1 MNRKKLHIISGH
13 IAPEFLLL
21 NICIFV
27 VLYFKNAEL
36 IVSPIGTSYITDCIQ
51 LAVIFNLIW
60 GGIILYNS
68 NQDLYFSNDLWKRIK
83 FLILNTFLFIGIVST
98 VGILFKIEYFNRTTL
113 LLPIFLF
120 FFVNLVIISLV
131 FEIYKR
137 RKHRSLSSRFLV
149 VGTGGKWQ
157 HIADF
162 TKKLQPLGY
171 QSVGILDN
179 KRKPASA
186 NGMEVLG
193 KVRDLSAV
201 LDTRKV
207 DEIFINGG
215 SLKNEEIR
223 NIIAEADYRGVRVNL
238 IPDAP
243 IYQNDN
249 FKPASLDGLPVFQ
262 YRQSPLDNFNNFLLK
277 RAFDVVFSLAVMILL
292 APVYFIIG
300 LLVWSDGKGSIFYKP
315 IRKGEA
321 GQTFKCWKF
330 RTMSVCDNPVNGTK
344 STVKNDP
351 RITKVGKFLRKYDLD
366 ELPQFLNVLRG
377 DMSVIGPRPHRAF
390 LQNDFRKIVNDY
402 MVRHYV
408 KPGVSG
414 WAQVN
419 GWRGPTQTHEQKRE
433 RIKHDLWYI
442 ENWNFWLDL
451 KIIFLTVFGR
461 KTRKNAF

>member
-21 NICIFV
+21 NLCIFL
-27 VLYFKNAEL
+27 VLYFKNTEL
-36 IVSPIGTSYITDCIQ
+36 IASPLGGSYLGDCIQ
-51 LAVIFNLIW
+51 LVVIFNLIW

-68 NQDLYFSNDLWKRIK
+68 HQDVYFSNDLWKRIK
-83 FLILNTFLFIGIVST
+83 YLILNTFLFIGIVST
-98 VGILFKIEYFNRTTL
+98 VGIVFKIEYFNRTTL

-120 FFVNLVIISLV
+120 FFVNLIIISLV

-137 RKHRSLSSRFLV
+137 RQHRKLSSKFLV
-149 VGTGGKWQ
+149 VGANGQWK
-157 HIADF
+157 HVADF
-162 TKKLQPLGY
+162 AKKLQPLGY
-171 QSVGILDN
+171 QSIGVLDN
-179 KRKPASA
+179 KRKPAHA
-186 NGMEVLG
+186 NGMQVLG
-193 KVRDLSAV
+193 KVRDLSTV
-201 LDTRKV
+201 LDSRKV

-215 SLKNEEIR
+215 SLKKEEIR

-243 IYQNDN
+243 IYQDN
-249 FKPASLDGLPVFQ
+249 HFKPASLDGLPVFQ
-262 YRQSPLDNFNNFLLK
+262 YRQSPLDDFNNFLLK
-277 RAFDVVFSLAVMILL
+277 RAFDVLFSLAVLTLL
-292 APVYFIIG
+292 SPIFFIIG

-315 IRKGEA
+315 IRKGEN

-419 GWRGPTQTHEQKRE
+419 GWRGPTQTSEQKRE

-442 ENWNFWLDL
+442 ENWSFWLDI
-451 KIIFLTVFGR
+451 KIIFLTVFG
-461 KTRKNAF
+461 KKARKNAF